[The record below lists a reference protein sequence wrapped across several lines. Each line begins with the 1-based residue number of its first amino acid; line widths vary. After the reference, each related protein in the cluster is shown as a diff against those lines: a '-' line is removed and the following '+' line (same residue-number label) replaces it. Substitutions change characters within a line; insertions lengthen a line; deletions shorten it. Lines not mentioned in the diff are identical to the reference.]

1 MSKPKPGDSGVKVRG
16 NRELPSVLC
25 CSILQPSFFQQPLA
39 TKLLFLQPREAWAT
53 THVTHSTRTHT
64 NQSPHSKPQTGPN
77 PKPHSNPKP
86 QTSKSLTPNRRPS
99 QMILA
104 TATLGT
110 KTPNNEM
117 HGTHDNFDT
126 LITTALLRDCHP
138 TRLPHCPIVDCQQL
152 GSARLPC
159 CLTSH
164 HGEQMSSATTQTTVN
179 RARHCGPQHACN
191 PCTLD
196 HQSPRTDRNWSQI
209 RHGPDTLS
217 PVRVELFSPTP

>member
-1 MSKPKPGDSGVKVRG
+1 MLKTT
-16 NRELPSVLC
+16 L
-25 CSILQPSFFQQPLA
+25 LA
-39 TKLLFLQPREAWAT
+39 TLNIVSEEHLFILPARCDHRRRVRQQK
-53 THVTHSTRTHT
+53 HT
-64 NQSPHSKPQTGPN
+64 CQLWRN
-77 PKPHSNPKP
+77 PKPHSNPKA
-86 QTSKSLTPNRRPS
+86 SKSLTPNRRPS

-104 TATLGT
+104 TATLGK
-110 KTPNNEM
+110 KTSNNEM
-117 HGTHDNFDT
+117 RGTHGNFDT
-126 LITTALLRDCHP
+126 LITTTLLRDCHP

-209 RHGPDTLS
+209 HHGPDTSS